1 MGVSINVLN
10 QSLKRIAVVDDY
22 TSLIWAKRYND
33 IGAVDLQI
41 EATTENLQL
50 FKKYNYISRDDDDAV
65 YRIEAVELD
74 TSVEEANYLIVGAYD
89 CKKILNQRIVW
100 NQLNFKGTVENF
112 IRKIIT
118 DNIIDPVN
126 SQRRINNFLLKPA
139 RGFADEIEAQTTY
152 DNVGEKVIELCA
164 ANNYGWRITLEGG
177 AWYFDLYKGV
187 DRSEWQGQYPHVV
200 FSPDYDNLSSTKYTM
215 DASEY
220 KNVALVAGEGEGVQR
235 KSRTLGNAAGIDR
248 FEVFVESNVS
258 STTEE
263 GDLVDYYEALIADGK
278 EQLAE
283 RATTTSFEGEIDPTM
298 YRYKVDYNLGDIVTV
313 RNEYGI
319 SANARI
325 IEVAETWDSEGYSID
340 PVFEFMPIDE
350 AFEKAILTQ
359 DYEVLLTEDSEVLSQ
374 E

>member
-139 RGFADEIEAQTTY
+139 RGFADEIEAQTTLRL
-152 DNVGEKVIELCA
+152 KVAHGTLTCTREWIG
-164 ANNYGWRITLEGG
+164 ANG
-177 AWYFDLYKGV
+177 KG
-187 DRSEWQGQYPHVV
+187 
-200 FSPDYDNLSSTKYTM
+200 NI
-215 DASEY
+215 
-220 KNVALVAGEGEGVQR
+220 
-235 KSRTLGNAAGIDR
+235 RTLFFR
-248 FEVFVESNVS
+248 LTM
-258 STTEE
+258 TT
-263 GDLVDYYEALIADGK
+263 
-278 EQLAE
+278 
-283 RATTTSFEGEIDPTM
+283 
-298 YRYKVDYNLGDIVTV
+298 
-313 RNEYGI
+313 
-319 SANARI
+319 
-325 IEVAETWDSEGYSID
+325 
-340 PVFEFMPIDE
+340 
-350 AFEKAILTQ
+350 
-359 DYEVLLTEDSEVLSQ
+359 
-374 E
+374 